1 MRQTG
6 ALGYTVALFRG
17 SLPWDIHK
25 FVSNSPH
32 RLDIF
37 FLCNLPQLLA
47 NISDDAEHR
56 TAYIHRLLLPDCL
69 VDLLF
74 RENSSRLTG
83 KVRQGV
89 KFICFRQ
96 RKHAPLI
103 RNLVLVW
110 IYAKTRILKNLIT
123 PYRWLLCIKFRQDLL
138 CHLSSWIRGTED
150 DFNLPHLSPA
160 FK

>member
-17 SLPWDIHK
+17 SLPWDIYK

-47 NISDDAEHR
+47 DIPDDTEHR
-56 TAYIHRLLLPDCL
+56 ATYIHRLLLPDRL

-74 RENSSRLTG
+74 REDSPWLTG
-83 KVRQGV
+83 KINKRL
-89 KFICFRQ
+89 KFIRFRK
-96 RKHAPLI
+96 RKHLPLI
-103 RNLVLVW
+103 RNLVLDW
-110 IYAKTRILKNLIT
+110 IKLFFTR
-123 PYRWLLCIKFRQDLL
+123 
-138 CHLSSWIRGTED
+138 
-150 DFNLPHLSPA
+150 A
-160 FK
+160 

>member
-1 MRQTG
+1 MSIPS
-6 ALGYTVALFRG
+6 YCKHPRG

-25 FVSNSPH
+25 FVSDSPH
-32 RLDIF
+32 GLDIF
-37 FLCNLPQLLA
+37 FLCYLPQLLA
-47 NISDDAEHR
+47 DISDDTEHR

-74 RENSSRLTG
+74 RENSSWLTG
-83 KVRQGV
+83 EINQCL
-89 KFICFRQ
+89 KFIRFRQ
-96 RKHAPLI
+96 RKHAPLV

-110 IYAKTRILKNLIT
+110 IYAKTGILKNLIT
-123 PYRWLLCIKFRQDLL
+123 LCRWLLCIEFCQDLL

>member
-1 MRQTG
+1 MENP
-6 ALGYTVALFRG
+6 RG
-17 SLPWDIHK
+17 SFPWDIYK

-32 RLDIF
+32 GLDIF
-37 FLCNLPQLLA
+37 FFCNLPQLLA
-47 NISDDAEHR
+47 DICNDTEYSTAHLHR
-56 TAYIHRLLLPDCL
+56 FFLPDSL

-74 RENSSRLTG
+74 RENSSWLIG
-83 KVRQGV
+83 EINKCL
-89 KFICFRQ
+89 KFIRFRK
-96 RKHAPLI
+96 RKHLPLV
-103 RNLVLVW
+103 RNLMLNR
-110 IYAKTRILKNLIT
+110 IDTKTGILKNLIT